1 MGYISGLYGPTGSN
15 NGVCQLSEVVVGTEG
30 SCWGGPHVCP
40 ALLAHNCSFF
50 IQSSFSKENIPKIIA
65 LSQGENP
72 FYSEGLRHNSN
83 NHTEDFIGSV
93 ETWALSVA
101 SALAFVLR
109 QCL

>member
-1 MGYISGLYGPTGSN
+1 MGYISGLHRPTDSD
-15 NGVCQLSEVVVGTEG
+15 NGACQLSEVVVGTEG
-30 SCWGGPHVCP
+30 LGGGPHVCT
-40 ALLAHNCSFF
+40 ALLAHSCSFF
-50 IQSSFSKENIPKIIA
+50 TQSSLSKENIPKIIA

-72 FYSEGLRHNSN
+72 FYSEGLRHSSN